1 MKQSKASKGTRS
13 EITTSRTDL
22 MTRGNAPTPTKGAK
36 RTVTFRVQY
45 ELKDGQPE
53 SVAQAAIIRASGAIA
68 QAMEHGDIGST
79 GIKSGS
85 VRVEVEHSK

>member
-1 MKQSKASKGTRS
+1 MKQTKGGKGTRS
-13 EITTSRTDL
+13 EATTTRVDL
-22 MTRGNAPTPTKGAK
+22 MTTGNVPTPTKGAK

-53 SVAQAAIIRASGAIA
+53 SAGQSAVIRASGAIA
-68 QAMEHGDIGST
+68 HAMEHGDTGLT

-85 VRVEVEHSK
+85 VRVEIDRG